1 MFKKIIEFI
10 FGSKPSSVND
20 QITDAVT
27 QAAPKIEPKIEAV
40 VAEAEAKPK
49 KPRKSV
55 PKKKKAQ

>member
-1 MFKKIIEFI
+1 MFKKVVEFI
-10 FGSKPSSVND
+10 FGTKPVIVND

-49 KPRKSV
+49 KPRKAA